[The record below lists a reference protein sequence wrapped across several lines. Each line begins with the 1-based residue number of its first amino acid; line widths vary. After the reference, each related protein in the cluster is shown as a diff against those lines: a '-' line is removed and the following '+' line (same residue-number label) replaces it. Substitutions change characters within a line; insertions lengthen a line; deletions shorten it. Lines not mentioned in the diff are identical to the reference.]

1 MPRVSTR
8 SADIDIRTR
17 VLRALAL
24 NRTPGYHFAGNFLD
38 LRFDVLDVEAS
49 DLSLDDGAHCRDAK
63 GEIHLGALALLADM
77 AMAGTIRSAL
87 HSAQRLATVS
97 MSLTF
102 TGAPR
107 VGRMV
112 ARGRSHGFLDGAT
125 GRLGL
130 TSVEVSCG
138 ERVVAY
144 GTGSFLALDPP
155 KGVTLAPVPMRGS
168 DAPEPTPLAESALH
182 ADERAILATA
192 DAALAAITPNLSFIE
207 LLWSGTHK
215 PTVVGASGVLKN
227 GLHVG
232 NRVHHVQGGLQ
243 VGFAAAA
250 ASVALPAHWA
260 LTGVTASYIS
270 PGEGKALRARS
281 KIVHKGRL
289 TAVVRTQLTGKDR
302 RVVLEVVS
310 QHASCTV

>member
-1 MPRVSTR
+1 MPRASTR

-17 VLRALAL
+17 VLGALAL

-38 LRFDVLDVEAS
+38 LRFVALDADVSHLW
-49 DLSLDDGAHCRDAK
+49 LDDGAHCRDST

-97 MSLTF
+97 MGLSF

-112 ARGRSHGFLDGAT
+112 ARGRSHGFVDGAI

-130 TSVEVSCG
+130 TSVDVMCG
-138 ERVVAY
+138 DHVVAF

-155 KGVTLAPVPMRGS
+155 KGMTLAPVPLRTP
-168 DAPEPTPLAESALH
+168 DAPDPTPLAASSLQ
-182 ADERAILATA
+182 ADERSILATA
-192 DAALAAITPNLSFIE
+192 DAALAAATPQAAFIE
-207 LLWSGTHK
+207 LLWSGTQK
-215 PTVVGASGVLKN
+215 SIGGGAGGVLKN

-243 VGFAAAA
+243 VGFAAATA
-250 ASVALPAHWA
+250 AAALPAHWMA
-260 LTGVTASYIS
+260 TGITASYIS

-302 RVVLEVVS
+302 RVVLDVVS
-310 QHASCTV
+310 QHASRSF